1 MREKIKTKMHQRRK
15 HPVAKKEAR
24 KTVRYLP

>member
-1 MREKIKTKMHQRRK
+1 MREKIKTKMHERRK

-24 KTVRYLP
+24 KAERYLL